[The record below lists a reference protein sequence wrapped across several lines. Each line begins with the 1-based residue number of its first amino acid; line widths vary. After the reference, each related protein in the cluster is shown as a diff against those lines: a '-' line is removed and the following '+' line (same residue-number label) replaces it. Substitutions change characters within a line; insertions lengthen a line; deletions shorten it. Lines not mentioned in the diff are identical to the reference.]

1 MELML
6 VILIFM
12 GIMGILFLISIGI
25 IKITEALMWLIYG
38 D

>member
-25 IKITEALMWLIYG
+25 IKITETLMWLIYG

>member
-1 MELML
+1 MELVL

-12 GIMGILFLISIGI
+12 GVMGALFLISIGL

>member
-12 GIMGILFLISIGI
+12 GIVGILFLISIGI
-25 IKITEALMWLIYG
+25 LKITEALMWLFYG